1 MDERQKILLEKVR
14 KLLALSESPNE
25 HEAAL
30 AAAKAQEILDRE
42 NLSIFDLKPP
52 SVSDVDSYT
61 ISEQTRHAAWKSHLF
76 TKLARIYDLRP
87 YHQIGTLKVV
97 GFKQDVDVFQYIHTY
112 LSLVI
117 ELLALKEKRRCL
129 GQDRKQAFRF
139 RTSFCHGASD
149 RICEI
154 IKLQRAERLSQDV
167 KCTALVI
174 QKKSHVNSWAN
185 QHLNLRNKSV
195 SRNSFDNDAYNK
207 GIIAAGNINL
217 RDAIAA

>member
-52 SVSDVDSYT
+52 STSDVDSYV
-61 ISEQTRHAAWKSHLF
+61 IDERTRCAVWESHLF
-76 TKLARIYDLRP
+76 TMLARIYDLRP
-87 YHQIGTLKVV
+87 YRDSGCLKVI
-97 GFKQDVDVFQYIHTY
+97 GFKQDVDVFQSIHTY

-167 KCTALVI
+167 KCTALVM
-174 QKKSHVNSWAN
+174 QKKKRIHSWAN
-185 QHLNLRNKSV
+185 QHLNLERKG
-195 SRNSFDNDAYNK
+195 RSFNAFN
-207 GIIAAGNINL
+207 GITL
-217 RDAIAA
+217 RDAVAA